1 MGLKNYLSELEFDLM
16 TDDELDVLDLDY
28 QYEQFKAKEEA
39 KQVIADYSWNNRIA
53 MNGMTYG
60 QIQQLNDLELTLSR

>member
-1 MGLKNYLSELEFDLM
+1 MGYKNYLSDYEFDLM
-16 TDDELDVLDLDY
+16 TEAQLDVLDFDY

-39 KQVIADYSWNNRIA
+39 KTIIADYSWNNRIA

-60 QIQQLNDLELTLSR
+60 QIQQLNDLEITLSR